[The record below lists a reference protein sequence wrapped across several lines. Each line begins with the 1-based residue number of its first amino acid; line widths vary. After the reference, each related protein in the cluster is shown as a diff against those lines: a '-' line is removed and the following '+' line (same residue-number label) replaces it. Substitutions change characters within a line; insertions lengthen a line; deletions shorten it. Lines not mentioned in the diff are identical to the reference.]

1 MKKAS
6 IFFVVGLLVLGL
18 SGSVVAAAPVAPN
31 QAGWNC
37 PYWGQQQANL
47 TEAQKQDL
55 IAYQN
60 QVLESRK
67 QLMQKQVGMGWI
79 TQEQADQYI
88 TAMNQHMVNGSAYGC
103 GMGGGGMMHGG
114 MMGGGMMHGG
124 MMSGGMSGPGRGMGC
139 GW

>member
-1 MKKAS
+1 VIVVKKVS
-6 IFFVVGLLVLGL
+6 MLIMVCLLVLGL
-18 SGSVVAAAPVAPN
+18 VGSVAAAAPVTPNQNPN

-67 QLMQKQVGMGWI
+67 QLMQKQV
-79 TQEQADQYI
+79 D
-88 TAMNQHMVNGSAYGC
+88 
-103 GMGGGGMMHGG
+103 
-114 MMGGGMMHGG
+114 
-124 MMSGGMSGPGRGMGC
+124 
-139 GW
+139 

>member
-1 MKKAS
+1 MKKVS
-6 IFFVVGLLVLGL
+6 MLFVVGLLVLGL

-31 QAGWNC
+31 QTGWNC

-88 TAMNQHMVNGSAYGC
+88 TAMNQHMVDGPAYGC
-103 GMGGGGMMHGG
+103 GMHGG
-114 MMGGGMMHGG
+114 MMNGG
-124 MMSGGMSGPGRGMGC
+124 MMSGGMYGPGRGMGC